1 MALAPRHGF
10 TFVDTGL
17 AFNGPT
23 LEEMPA
29 AGLFQADGLH
39 PTAAGSL
46 EIATAFAAADALG
59 D

>member
-1 MALAPRHGF
+1 
-10 TFVDTGL
+10 
-17 AFNGPT
+17 
-23 LEEMPA
+23 MPA

-46 EIATAFAAADALG
+46 EIARAFAAADGLG